1 MQKVVNGK
9 VVSKNM
15 GGENST
21 RVSGKARQLQSK
33 IIYDKQPGE
42 FSKQIFQKITKL
54 KILKYVLFSLLFY
67 VFSNCRIFGVV
78 SPCFYGVF
86 LTLLLLGEN
95 PLYLSLSY
103 LASVVLC
110 GTTIQTFGFSVALCV
125 VGSIIVLVHKLKS
138 KFIPTYLMVLYAFF
152 LGLCY
157 VCLNTATLSNFYV
170 ALTNIILNSLCVLCC
185 SNFLK
190 ILKTRKLNLNLNV
203 DEVVCGCVMLGLL
216 FCGLQNLNYFVFDI
230 VKFLGLSII
239 LTSSLILPSSFN
251 IVLGIICGFGVSLS
265 GANLSYITLFGIT
278 AIFCY
283 IFKNQARLYTV
294 LSSLIVDLSL
304 SLFFDISNMPIY
316 FSIIPTLIVCIL
328 FMCVPNGLV
337 EKTKEIFFISND
349 SSSLKN
355 ILNQNKLQ
363 VSKKLAYTA
372 EVFYEM
378 DKSFRNL
385 VKGNLDPKS
394 AKMMVSQ
401 EVIKHNCEACPQK
414 AKCLKG
420 FNSELKKVFER
431 LSDIGFEKGKITLV
445 DLPAYLTNRCVRVSN
460 IVGSF
465 NNLLGEYKKYTS
477 MLNNLDASKLLIA
490 DQLGGISH
498 ILNNL
503 SQTTK
508 QVVSQDHKLEKTIKE
523 TLIYND
529 IVPSEVVCFEKD
541 ATTNVVAMI
550 VRNIDFDNDR
560 ITKIL
565 NKICPTKMMLEEV
578 FNQNNNLTYLSYKT
592 APTFDMAVGIA
603 QTSKGG
609 EDICGDTHSI
619 SKLADD
625 KFMFAICDGMGHG
638 KEANKQSELSI
649 GLIENFYKAGFDN
662 QTILTSVNSLLNLDK
677 RDVFSAV
684 DVSVVDLKSG
694 ETDFIKQGATIGFVK
709 SSKQIA
715 KIESNSLPMGV
726 LEKVSPKVTK
736 TVLTTDDTVIMLS
749 DGVVDAFGEEDA
761 LQDYLMSLP
770 SKNPQD
776 LAETILNRAKSRQKN
791 YPKDDMTVLVG
802 KLFYNCA

>member
-1 MQKVVNGK
+1 MQKVVQGAQSNQNKKGINNKNNLNINGITQK
-9 VVSKNM
+9 SSILK
-15 GGENST
+15 
-21 RVSGKARQLQSK
+21 KQSR
-33 IIYDKQPGE
+33 DLANQMV
-42 FSKQIFQKITKL
+42 QKITKIKL
-54 KILKYVLFSLLFY
+54 LKYISLCLLFF
-67 VFSNCRIFGVV
+67 VFAKCRILGAV
-78 SPCFYGVF
+78 SPCFYGIF
-86 LTLLLLGEN
+86 LTLLFLGEN

-103 LASVVLC
+103 LASVILC
-110 GTTIQTFGFSVALCV
+110 GATISSFGFSVGLCV
-125 VGSIIVLVHKLKS
+125 VGSVIALIHKLKS
-138 KFIPTYLMVLYAFF
+138 KTMPTYLMVLCCFF
-152 LGLCY
+152 LGLCN
-157 VCLNTATLSNFYV
+157 VCLNTSTISNFYV
-170 ALTNIILNSLCVLCC
+170 SLTNIILNSLSLLCC

-190 ILKTRKLNLNLNV
+190 ILKTRKFNLNLNV
-203 DEVVCGCVMLGLL
+203 DEVVCGCVILGLL
-216 FCGLQNLNYFVFDI
+216 FCGFQNLNFFIFDI
-230 VKFLGLSII
+230 VKLLGFC
-239 LTSSLILPSSFN
+239 LILFSNLVLPSLFS
-251 IVLGIICGFGVSLS
+251 IVLAIVSGFGVGLC
-265 GANLSYITLFGIT
+265 GANLSYITLFGVV

-283 IFKNQARLYTV
+283 IFKNHAKIYTV
-294 LSSLIVDLSL
+294 LSVLIVDLSL
-304 SLFFDISNMPIY
+304 SLFFNISNTPIY
-316 FSIIPTLIVCIL
+316 FSIMPTLIACIAFICL
-328 FMCVPNGLV
+328 PNSLI
-337 EKTKEIFFISND
+337 EKIKQTTYISNK

-385 VKGNLDPKS
+385 VKGSLDPKS
-394 AKMMVSQ
+394 AKLMVCQ
-401 EVIKHNCEACPQK
+401 EVIKHNCECCPQK

-420 FNSELKKVFER
+420 FNTELKKVFER
-431 LSDIGFEKGKITLV
+431 LSDVGFEKGKITLV

-460 IVGSF
+460 IVSSF
-465 NNLLGEYKKYTS
+465 NNLLSEYKNYTS

-503 SQTTK
+503 SDSTK
-508 QVVSQDHKLEKTIKE
+508 QTVSQDHKLEKIIKE

-541 ATTNVVAMI
+541 YATNVVAMI
-550 VRNIDFDNDR
+550 VRNIDFDNDK
-560 ITKIL
+560 IVKIL
-565 NKICPTKMMLEEV
+565 NKICPSKMMLDEV
-578 FNQNNNLTYLSYKT
+578 FNQNTCLTYLSYKT
-592 APTFDMAVGIA
+592 APTYDISVGIA

-609 EDICGDTHSI
+609 EDVCGDSHSI

-649 GLIENFYKAGFDN
+649 SLIENFYKAGFDN

-677 RDVFSAV
+677 RDMFSAL

-694 ETDFIKQGATIGFVK
+694 EVDFIKQGATIGFVK
-709 SSKQIA
+709 NSNQIA
-715 KIESNSLPMGV
+715 KIESNSLPIGV
-726 LEKVSPKVTK
+726 LDKISPKVTK

-749 DGVVDAFGEEDA
+749 DGIVDAFGEEEA

-770 SKNPQD
+770 NKNPQD